1 MWYDV
6 MGRTQD
12 PHKLA
17 ILRNSS
23 QLGDRLLRLY
33 RQDCPASKEFIY
45 LGHEIKA
52 FHASYLIVRTYLQ
65 PPSFLISQLG
75 STLVH
80 NIHDGIETICEDIG
94 DDICTFKEQCDKA
107 SRARERSFNS
117 FWAGHSSGLSLKD
130 RTKRIQKFLQLNDS
144 YALERSQLRYGTML
158 LNLIIAVIV

>member
-6 MGRTQD
+6 MGQTQD

-23 QLGDRLLRLY
+23 QLGDRFLRLY
-33 RQDCPASKEFIY
+33 RKDCPASKEFLCI
-45 LGHEIKA
+45 GHEIKA

-65 PPSFLISQLG
+65 PPSFLISQIG

-80 NIHDGIETICEDIG
+80 NIHDGVETICENIG
-94 DDICTFKEQCDKA
+94 DDIRTFKEECNKA

-117 FWAGHSSGLSLKD
+117 FLVGHSGGMSPKD
-130 RTKRIQKFLQLNDS
+130 RNKRIQKFLQLNDF
-144 YALERSQLRYGTML
+144 YALERSQLRYGNML